1 MLWAKECGKN
11 SKHNERKMG
20 RPPESG
26 LDVVLVKVIKHSRNG
41 MQKRREPFL
50 KGLEK

>member
-11 SKHNERKMG
+11 SKHNEKMG
-20 RPPESG
+20 RLPESG
-26 LDVVLVKVIKHSRNG
+26 LDVVVVKVIKHSSNG